1 MLLDAQ
7 LQFSA
12 SQAITVD
19 AVSTNIIDLG
29 VARQIGVGEPMV
41 VFIAVI
47 VAADATTGDETY
59 SFELQTDDNSS
70 FSSATT
76 LFDQDI
82 PRANLTLGSQHVIA
96 IPTARV
102 ERYIRLNYD
111 VGGTTPTITV
121 SAWLQPANMLNLTTQ
136 YPDAITIS

>member
-12 SQAITVD
+12 AQAITVD

-29 VARQIGVGEPMV
+29 TARQIGVGEPMGILITV
-41 VFIAVI
+41 D

-59 SFELQTDDNSS
+59 AIQLQTDDNSS
-70 FSSATT
+70 FSSQTT
-76 LFDQDI
+76 LFAQDI
-82 PRANLTLGSQHVIA
+82 PRARLTIGSRHF
-96 IPTARV
+96 IPLPLANV

-111 VGGTTPTITV
+111 VGGTTPTLTL
-121 SAWLQPANMLNLTTQ
+121 SSWLHPANMIDVNYQ
-136 YPDAITIS
+136 YPVAYTVQ